1 MSREQLSLWD
11 QPQDEIVVKANDLI
25 MGQLDWTLWEYR
37 VFISHVAQI
46 RKEDTSLGAQVVHL
60 RDLKRIVES
69 RSNNDWERGKDI
81 ANRLT
86 DKKIQIEITK
96 GNGQRSYAAIN
107 VYSSCVYEE
116 DEGAFVGRFTEE
128 MKPFLLQLKKRFTM
142 YYKRHALALSSIYA
156 VRFYEIVKRYE
167 FKGEFELSV
176 DEIRTIFNL
185 HDKYRR
191 FSNLKRRVI
200 EKARKEINKTADVTF
215 DYEVIREGQS
225 PVAVRFSIKP
235 NGSPVPPGLRKSKSP
250 SASKN
255 LDAPRRNP
263 DHSPM
268 DNVDQAYEALSGEA
282 QQVLRDEARKIA
294 RDQNPNAGE
303 AVLIGQT
310 WKHIR
315 RLVRERYIQ

>member
-1 MSREQLSLWD
+1 VSRDQLSLWE
-11 QPQDEIVVKANDLI
+11 QPQDEIVVKANELI

-46 RKEDTSLGAQVVHL
+46 RKEDTSLGAQVVYL

-116 DEGAFVGRFTEE
+116 EQGAFVGRFTEE

-156 VRFYEIVKRYE
+156 VRFYEIIKRYE
-167 FKGEFELSV
+167 FKGEFELTV

-225 PVAVRFSIKP
+225 PVAVRFAIRP
-235 NGSPVPPGLRKSKSP
+235 NGSPVPPKLRKSKKVSTRK
-250 SASKN
+250 SQ
-255 LDAPRRNP
+255 DAPKRAP
-263 DHSPM
+263 EHSSM
-268 DNVDQAYEALSGEA
+268 DSVDLAFEALSEEA
-282 QQVLRDEARKIA
+282 QHILRDEAREIA

-303 AVLIGQT
+303 AVLTGQT
-310 WKHIR
+310 WKQIR
-315 RLVRERYIQ
+315 RLVRERYI